1 MSFLAVVGKTGL
13 NCAVRYWENGLCWS
27 VYNVFAKHTFLTPTH
42 SATIFGCTMS
52 KNTTPL
58 LPDWELVVKA
68 GAAHIATAIFDRVCD
83 MESERTSDEDGRKP

>member
-1 MSFLAVVGKTGL
+1 
-13 NCAVRYWENGLCWS
+13 
-27 VYNVFAKHTFLTPTH
+27 
-42 SATIFGCTMS
+42 MS